1 MGRFNSTMIS
11 LFPPSPSS
19 LLFRPGSMRDRNGV
33 GAERGKILNFSFK
46 KEKAHGFASNIKIE
60 LIAMLA

>member
-1 MGRFNSTMIS
+1 
-11 LFPPSPSS
+11 
-19 LLFRPGSMRDRNGV
+19 MRDRNGV

-60 LIAMLA
+60 LIAMLAWACVRAPPL